1 MAVYFVTGKLRSGKT
16 LAMVGRIR
24 DYLLAGRKVATNLDL
39 NLDKL
44 LAPHRTCTVTR
55 LSDVPTA
62 DELAGLGQGNDGPYD
77 ESKFGA
83 LIFDECGRWL
93 NTREWNKPGRR
104 ELYDWL
110 IHAGKLQWDVY
121 LLVHDL
127 EVIDKQIRDSF
138 CEHLVICERLD
149 RQSISLSK
157 FTVIGAGLLIGF
169 GSLFGFVNALILA
182 VCCAVIFG
190 LLGTKIP
197 LPKVHIAKV
206 YYGDNVASP
215 RVDTWMYRGTDLY
228 GCYDTQQK
236 FLDRDNPNATG
247 LHVMLSPFH
256 LVGRYQKLASPMVRK
271 VRLWVL
277 RSVFGGVLLVA
288 FAGVAYSV
296 GAGDGWLAN
305 GLNATRPELS
315 DFVPSASSP
324 VSPEGQGAVPEL
336 LQGIRISGS
345 MVFSDGSVQL
355 FLERHNAPFSLR
367 DLPGARLKVHHNCA
381 ATLRLA
387 EHRTELRCEY
397 ASHAGGPAGGLGGL
411 AQPSPQTTD
420 HPPLF
425 EQPEASNTARASL

>member
-77 ESKFGA
+77 ETKFGA

-149 RQSISLSK
+149 RQSISLGK

-169 GSLFGFVNALILA
+169 GALFGVVNALILA

-206 YYGDNVASP
+206 YYGDNVAAP
-215 RVDTWMYRGTDLY
+215 RVDTWTYRGTDLY

-236 FLDRDNPNATG
+236 FLDRDNPNSTG

-256 LVGRYQKLASPMVRK
+256 LVGRYQKLASPLARK
-271 VRLWVL
+271 VRLWLL
-277 RSVFGGVLLVA
+277 RSVFGGVLLAAV
-288 FAGVAYSV
+288 AGVAYSV

-305 GLNATRPELS
+305 GLNATTPELS
-315 DFVPSASSP
+315 DFVPSAGASP
-324 VSPEGQGAVPEL
+324 VSVEGQGAVPEL

-387 EHRTELRCEY
+387 DHRAELRCEY
-397 ASHAGGPAGGLGGL
+397 ASGPSARSSAATSPFDQPHTSTPAHAGL
-411 AQPSPQTTD
+411 
-420 HPPLF
+420 
-425 EQPEASNTARASL
+425 